1 MMLTSKPKPNTAQM
15 YKTMLAKCEQLQI
28 NDWARLKPLIAG
40 ELDSFLLMLKWIK
53 EMRVNNEISI
63 EQARIHIDIQ
73 KNTMRTRMM
82 AYPGLTLVTSD
93 NILNECIDQIRLEI
107 YEYVGWV
114 VI

>member
-1 MMLTSKPKPNTAQM
+1 MMLTSKPKPNTGQM

-40 ELDSFLLMLKWIK
+40 EFESFLLMLKWIK

-73 KNTMRTRMM
+73 KNTMRTRLM
-82 AYPGLTLVTSD
+82 ALPAISMVD
-93 NILNECIDQIRLEI
+93 AEHIINIGIDSIRKKL
-107 YEYVGWV
+107 YEQMDWV
-114 VI
+114 II